1 MLGCPFHLDFNGG
14 MKDMLQVYYGG
25 EKETKDADPCALMER
40 ATFGNNRA
48 AQAWPKLLIAV
59 SELDPEDIIEMGK
72 DFAKLWQ
79 DNGGEGSLME
89 LKGHNHLSPPLS
101 LGSGVDREEVWGFE
115 VGTWMLEMID

>member
-1 MLGCPFHLDFNGG
+1 
-14 MKDMLQVYYGG
+14 
-25 EKETKDADPCALMER
+25 
-40 ATFGNNRA
+40 
-48 AQAWPKLLIAV
+48 V
-59 SELDPEDIIEMGK
+59 SELDPEDIVEMGK